1 MLIGISVL
9 SVLGILVLHMLIP
22 TMLNGFQRHGRGLE
36 TLWNDEYGVSLCL
49 DRLQLCEFYR
59 RPLMYRLQMQLFT
72 WGIPYQF
79 SFVSISWTALFLSGL
94 LLCDIGKQL
103 GLLAKQCPWV
113 LMVYYTHFT
122 IVFAFFDSMSTY
134 DEPLMYLCLT
144 LAFSLLLRKG
154 LWYSFPFFLL
164 AGISRESSFFFL
176 PLLFFYDFGQ
186 SLRSRLVFCVSL
198 LVVYMLYLHWYL
210 PPVLAAESK
219 TFMWQNRPFAWKQ
232 NFRNGYEAIQSLL
245 CMFLSTGIPAFLLY
259 KMRRAMDKFDKR
271 LPLLRFTLW
280 LLLINNL
287 IVLTLGLAAE
297 ARLFALPL
305 ILAWPLL
312 PFFLRYYHLEIRGKT
327 AGFWMRFTL
336 VFLVWAAMIHWGY
349 RCYESN
355 VYAAYLFKLYALVYG
370 MSLYLLWTCSER
382 RETVTVAG

>member
-1 MLIGISVL
+1 
-9 SVLGILVLHMLIP
+9 
-22 TMLNGFQRHGRGLE
+22 MLNGFQRHGRGIE

-79 SFVSISWTALFLSGL
+79 SFVSIAWMAMFVSGL
-94 LLCDIGKQL
+94 LLCNIAKHL
-103 GLLAKQCPWV
+103 GAREKLLPWV
-113 LMVYYTHFT
+113 LGVYYTHFT

-144 LAFSLLLRKG
+144 LAFSVLLRKG

-164 AGISRESSFFFL
+164 AGIGRESSFFFL

-186 SLRSRLVFCVSL
+186 SLRNRIVFCVGL
-198 LVVYMLYLHWYL
+198 LLAYFLYLRWYL
-210 PPVLAAESK
+210 PPELAAQSK
-219 TFMWQNRPFAWKQ
+219 TFLWQDRPFAWKQ

-245 CMFLSTGIPAFLLY
+245 CMFLSTGIPLFVLHAIRKAVDRSEKLNTI
-259 KMRRAMDKFDKR
+259 
-271 LPLLRFTLW
+271 LRFTL
-280 LLLINNL
+280 LLLVANNI
-287 IVLTLGLAAE
+287 IVLTFGLAAE

-305 ILAWPLL
+305 ILGWPLM
-312 PFFLRYYHLEIRGKT
+312 PFYFQYYQLSIRGK
-327 AGFWMRFTL
+327 GFSFWMRFLL
-336 VFLVWAAMIHWGY
+336 VLVAWMVVIRWGY

-355 VYAAYLFKLYALVYG
+355 VYAAFAFKLYALVYG
-370 MSLYLLWTCSER
+370 MGLYLLYTCTER
-382 RETVTVAG
+382 RKLADTEAG